1 MSQRDRNHVVT
12 PILSIVGLR
21 ERLHALGAKPDH
33 TSHLLR
39 QWLNARRLD
48 TPRGRRKAEHDLPA
62 SVRAAL
68 PELTQALSDLARAAS
83 KHAGADGSARLL
95 VQLHDGQSVEAV
107 LLPPRLQGNRAG
119 AHGLCVSTQVG
130 CAVGCT
136 FCKTG
141 EGGLARQ
148 MGSAEIVAQ
157 LALARSQR
165 HVNKVVFM
173 GMGEPAHNLDAV
185 LEAIDL
191 LGAEGG
197 IAHHNLV
204 LSTVGDAR
212 LFERLLERAAHP
224 IDRDTDASL
233 PAASP
238 VRVRPALALSLH
250 STDDAKRKVLLPR
263 APRIDVAELIAQADR
278 YARAIGYPAQLQWAL
293 IDGVND
299 GDDEVDALVAMLR
312 GRHAILN
319 MIPCNAV
326 EGFAHRRPSA
336 QRCDA
341 IFHALNRRGVLT
353 RMRQSAGQDVDAGCG
368 QLRSRVVAQSS
379 SSVVQIMK
387 ASGAAPASAA
397 STHAFESRSPTP

>member
-1 MSQRDRNHVVT
+1 VL
-12 PILSIVGLR
+12 PITSIATLR
-21 ERLHALGAKPDH
+21 ERLHELGAKTDH
-33 TSHLLR
+33 ASHLLR
-39 QWLNARRLD
+39 QWQHARPLS

-62 SVRAAL
+62 KLRAAL
-68 PELTQALSDLARAAS
+68 PELTQALSDLARTASTHAA
-83 KHAGADGSARLL
+83 ADDSARLL

-107 LLPPRLQGNRAG
+107 LLPPRPQGSRAG
-119 AHGLCVSTQVG
+119 AQGLCVSTQVG

-148 MGSAEIVAQ
+148 MGSAEIAAQ
-157 LALARSQR
+157 LPLARSQR
-165 HVNKVVFM
+165 EVNKVVFM

-191 LGAEGG
+191 MGAEGG

-212 LFERLLERAAHP
+212 LFERLLERAARPNH
-224 IDRDTDASL
+224 RELDAPRPS
-233 PAASP
+233 AAR

-250 STDDAKRKVLLPR
+250 STDDAKRQALLPR

-278 YARAIGYPAQLQWAL
+278 YARAIAYPVQLQWAL
-293 IDGVND
+293 IEGVND

-341 IFHALNRRGVLT
+341 IFHALNRRGVLK

-368 QLRSRVVAQSS
+368 QLRSRSMPTGA
-379 SSVVQIMK
+379 SSVMFRADRV
-387 ASGAAPASAA
+387 A
-397 STHAFESRSPTP
+397 